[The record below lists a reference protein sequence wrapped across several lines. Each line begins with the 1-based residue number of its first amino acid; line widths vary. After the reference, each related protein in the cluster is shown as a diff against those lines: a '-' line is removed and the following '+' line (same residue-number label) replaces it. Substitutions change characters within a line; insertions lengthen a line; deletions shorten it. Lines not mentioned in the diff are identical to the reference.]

1 MNLQNWIQDLFAA
14 RRAGRVCPGK
24 RIFGQ
29 NARVHLECSSIK
41 PFMSLSFARRAAI
54 CLCWGIFLTASAKV
68 WGQTNYYSANGTEYA
83 VVGSLPGDQVFPDV
97 ALNTNGG
104 FVVWQDYFTDGL
116 GWGVSA
122 RRLDGT
128 LSGTLGA
135 FRVNAQGTNDQENAR
150 VALLKNGGAVFV
162 WQGGK
167 AGYQHIFARFLTPAN
182 TFLTTTDLVVSTFA
196 NNFQINPAV
205 ATLNNGNVVVVW
217 ASFNQAGS
225 NTLQDVYAKILS
237 PSGLTISNEFLVN
250 QFTNFNQRTPVIA
263 ALQGGGF
270 VIAWV
275 SEQERTALN
284 LSGIDNVNGT
294 SPDLIGQPSVDIYAR
309 IFNGSGAAAG
319 NEFPVNTDSN
329 PCANPSV
336 AAGSDGGFMVA
347 WTARDMTNSQNSL
360 DIYSRSF
367 SGAGTGGT
375 ALRVNSHLY
384 GDQYAPRLS
393 AVGTDYLAVWT
404 SLAQDGSREGVFGQF
419 LTGNGGTVGGE
430 FRVNTTTVSQQ
441 MQPAVAS
448 DGVGQFLVV
457 WTSFTGYPNNF
468 DLFAQRYLNVAVVLQ
483 PMAAPFVYAPFTL
496 SNGVYQP
503 QLVVSWPP
511 LLGISVSNYEVYVDG
526 ATTNSGV
533 TSGNQWVMTA
543 LNNLKTNSTHS
554 FQLKYWTTDNRHSPI
569 SPPAS
574 GTTWSGKNWGGIP
587 YEWMTQYFGSNTN
600 LWPSATADT
609 DGDGANN
616 LKEFTTGTVPTNS
629 ASVLRVQ
636 LSNSPQGM
644 FLSWPTVPGLTYQ
657 VQVKT
662 NLAAAWNNFGTP
674 RFAAGVSDSI
684 YVGGGPAAYYQIMV
698 LQQ

>member
-1 MNLQNWIQDLFAA
+1 
-14 RRAGRVCPGK
+14 
-24 RIFGQ
+24 
-29 NARVHLECSSIK
+29 
-41 PFMSLSFARRAAI
+41 
-54 CLCWGIFLTASAKV
+54 
-68 WGQTNYYSANGTEYA
+68 
-83 VVGSLPGDQVFPDV
+83 
-97 ALNTNGG
+97 
-104 FVVWQDYFTDGL
+104 
-116 GWGVSA
+116 
-122 RRLDGT
+122 
-128 LSGTLGA
+128 
-135 FRVNAQGTNDQENAR
+135 
-150 VALLKNGGAVFV
+150 
-162 WQGGK
+162 
-167 AGYQHIFARFLTPAN
+167 
-182 TFLTTTDLVVSTFA
+182 
-196 NNFQINPAV
+196 
-205 ATLNNGNVVVVW
+205 
-217 ASFNQAGS
+217 
-225 NTLQDVYAKILS
+225 
-237 PSGLTISNEFLVN
+237 
-250 QFTNFNQRTPVIA
+250 
-263 ALQGGGF
+263 
-270 VIAWV
+270 
-275 SEQERTALN
+275 
-284 LSGIDNVNGT
+284 
-294 SPDLIGQPSVDIYAR
+294 
-309 IFNGSGAAAG
+309 
-319 NEFPVNTDSN
+319 
-329 PCANPSV
+329 
-336 AAGSDGGFMVA
+336 
-347 WTARDMTNSQNSL
+347 
-360 DIYSRSF
+360 
-367 SGAGTGGT
+367 
-375 ALRVNSHLY
+375 
-384 GDQYAPRLS
+384 
-393 AVGTDYLAVWT
+393 
-404 SLAQDGSREGVFGQF
+404 
-419 LTGNGGTVGGE
+419 
-430 FRVNTTTVSQQ
+430 
-441 MQPAVAS
+441 
-448 DGVGQFLVV
+448 
-457 WTSFTGYPNNF
+457 
-468 DLFAQRYLNVAVVLQ
+468 
-483 PMAAPFVYAPFTL
+483 L